1 VIDMAVNKKTSELL
15 HELDRMDDREDDIL
29 DVLLRRGARLE
40 EAELRSHQVSVG
52 DLQALTGAL
61 ASLETAIG
69 AAIANA
75 AKSNGSGP
83 PASIGALAAS
93 LREQDAATDRLRAQ
107 LRERLL
113 ALAPEPA
120 EAPERTLRVADPRMS
135 GADVKAFQRVL
146 NKRLD
151 AWGSHD
157 RIAENGSY
165 GPETR
170 KAARMVAHRLG
181 VAAADYEHGFT
192 PELRQL
198 IRTPSRRT
206 PEQIRRARRLRERAH
221 EPHHSKHEAAHA
233 PATPKPRRS
242 ALAAAIHAAGGRY
255 GELVVHEAKRSG
267 LSVSLVCAVLEQE
280 THFRNVFGHDKVRN
294 PIKSPPKG
302 LLEVTEERYKEYLK
316 HRHRGEGA
324 QGVGP
329 MQLTSPSLQDRAD
342 KLGGC
347 WKPAA
352 NIRVGCEYL
361 AERIKARGLH
371 AGVQAYNGA
380 PGDDYAK
387 SVFALQAKWKARLAD
402 ARDAAPAA
410 AKPGPKP
417 GARTFKVRH
426 PEMKGP
432 DIKAFQRDLNHRLDA
447 WGIHTDID
455 EDGEYGTETAEAAR
469 KVAYGLGVAVA
480 DYEHGFGPELRSL
493 IRTPSRRTPQ
503 QLQRARRRVEWR
515 RKLRKQDAKARRG
528 GALRLRA
535 YAEAKKLVGTMEVG
549 GNNRGK
555 TVLEIIRANGGKGPE
570 AWCGDFV
577 AWCYRKAGSKSV
589 NRNWAGVALYLPMT
603 GLSRTSAPHKGDLVR
618 YTFSHIGIVNHFC
631 DAHGNELPQSRATHI
646 KTIEGNTGRSGA
658 VSDSTTGGDGVYMKI
673 RPRNLVKDY
682 IHVSR

>member
-1 VIDMAVNKKTSELL
+1 MAVNKKTSELL

-40 EAELRSHQVSVG
+40 ATELRSHQVSVG

-120 EAPERTLRVADPRMS
+120 EAPERTLRVADPRMT

-146 NKRLD
+146 NQRLD
-151 AWGSHD
+151 AWGIHD

-221 EPHHSKHEAAHA
+221 EPHHAKHEAAHA

-242 ALAAAIHAAGGRY
+242 ALAAAIHTAGGRY
-255 GELVVHEAKRSG
+255 GELVVQEAKRSD

-302 LLEVTEERYKEYLK
+302 LLEVTEERYKEYLE

-380 PGDDYAK
+380 PGDDYAT

-410 AKPGPKP
+410 AKPRPKP

-432 DIKAFQRDLNHRLDA
+432 DVKAFQRDLNHRLDA

-480 DYEHGFGPELRSL
+480 DYQHGFGPELRSL

-503 QLQRARRRVEWR
+503 QLQRARRRAEWR

-535 YAEAKKLVGTMEVG
+535 FAEAKKLVGTMEVG

-577 AWCYRKAGSKSV
+577 AWCYRKAGSKRV

-603 GLSRTSAPHKGDLVR
+603 GLSRTSAPQKGDLVR

>member
-1 VIDMAVNKKTSELL
+1 MAVNRKTSELL
-15 HELDRMDDREDDIL
+15 HELDRMDAREDDIL
-29 DVLLRRGARLE
+29 DVLLRRGAKLE
-40 EAELRSHQVSVG
+40 EAELRSHQVNVG

-61 ASLETAIG
+61 ASLETAID

-75 AKSNGSGP
+75 AKSNGAG
-83 PASIGALAAS
+83 ASITSLAAS
-93 LREQDAATDRLRAQ
+93 LREQDAAADKLRTQ

-120 EAPERTLRVADPRMS
+120 EAPQRTFRVAEPRMI

-146 NKRLD
+146 NQRLH
-151 AWGSHD
+151 AWGVHE
-157 RIAENGSY
+157 RVAENGNY

-170 KAARMVAHRLG
+170 KTARMVAHRLG
-181 VAAADYEHGFT
+181 IAAADYEHGFA

-206 PEQIRRARRLRERAH
+206 PEQIARARRLRERAH
-221 EPHHSKHEAAHA
+221 EPHERAHEPHKAAKA
-233 PATPKPRRS
+233 RRS
-242 ALAAAIHAAGGRY
+242 PLAAAIHEAGGRY
-255 GELVVHEAKRSG
+255 GELVVQEAKRAG
-267 LSVSLVCAVLEQE
+267 LPVSLVCAVLEQE

-302 LLEVTEERYKEYLK
+302 LLEVTEERYKEYLE
-316 HRHRGEGA
+316 HRRRGEGA

-329 MQLTSPSLQDRAD
+329 MQLTSPGLQDRAD

-380 PGDDYAK
+380 PGDDYAT

-402 ARDAAPAA
+402 APGEAPA
-410 AKPGPKP
+410 
-417 GARTFKVRH
+417 ARTFKVRH
-426 PEMKGP
+426 PEMKGA
-432 DIKAFQRDLNHRLDA
+432 DVKAFQRDLNQRLDA

-455 EDGEYGTETAEAAR
+455 EDGEYGAETAEAAR
-469 KVAYGLGVAVA
+469 KVAYGLGIAVA
-480 DYEHGFGPELRSL
+480 DYQHGFGPELRSL

-503 QLQRARRRVEWR
+503 QLQRARRRAEWR

-528 GALRLRA
+528 GALRRRA
-535 YAEAKKLVGTMEVG
+535 FAEAKKLVGTMEVG

-577 AWCYRKAGSKSV
+577 AFCYRKAGSKSV

-603 GLSRTSAPHKGDLVR
+603 GLSRTRTPQKGDLVR

-631 DAHGNELPQSRATHI
+631 DAHGNELPQSRATHV